1 MNRAEA
7 NALLGK
13 ITEAVTTAR
22 RQNARPHV
30 VMVDSRLHKKLE
42 LALGQRV
49 SSVSKIPLCPVR
61 GFRLGWQVQS
71 FTGGIG

>member
-1 MNRAEA
+1 MNSEQA

-22 RQNARPHV
+22 RRNARPDV
-30 VMVDSRLHKKLE
+30 VMVDYRLHKKLE
-42 LALGQRV
+42 LALGQRL
-49 SSVSKIPLCPVR
+49 SSVSKIPVCPIR